1 MKIHHPCRNVDR
13 KTAEAGYGPWHNN
26 TMLIFDIPYRSSF
39 PHRSGEQRAVY
50 GTVEYLNIGPSDGRG
65 AKLGDFGLGY
75 HSKFV
80 ESTVAA
86 FELLVFSKCLA
97 NRSRQ

>member
-39 PHRSGEQRAVY
+39 PHRSLVPHRTLTALAVNSGPYTEQLSILTLGRQTAAVRNL
-50 GTVEYLNIGPSDGRG
+50 EI
-65 AKLGDFGLGY
+65 
-75 HSKFV
+75 
-80 ESTVAA
+80 
-86 FELLVFSKCLA
+86 LVWGIITNL
-97 NRSRQ
+97 